1 MLSLTAVNKSFPAHR
16 VCVNLNF
23 ELNRQQLLQV
33 TGVNGA
39 GKTTLLKMI
48 AGLLPV
54 DSGTIKA
61 EVAEYLAADDDALFP
76 QLTAYDNLRWWG
88 KLRDYQLNNEKILA
102 TLERWSIRL
111 PRQLAVGYFSSGLR
125 RRLALARLTSSPAKL
140 WLIDEPLRALDRQG
154 IELFSDSLTNHLQDG
169 AAVVVSHDQSLTTLV
184 SERLELPYGR

>member
-1 MLSLTAVNKSFPAHR
+1 MLSLIAVSKRFPSHQ
-16 VCVNLNF
+16 VCVDLNF

-39 GKTTLLKMI
+39 GKTTLLRMI

-61 EVAEYLAADDDALFP
+61 EVAEYLAADDDALFL

-88 KLRDYQLNNEKILA
+88 KLRDQQLSTDNILA
-102 TLERWSIRL
+102 TLDRWSIRL

-125 RRLALARLTSSPAKL
+125 RRLALARLTISPAKL
-140 WLIDEPLRALDRQG
+140 WLIDEPLRAVDRQG
-154 IELFSDSLTNHLQDG
+154 IELFVKILTDHLQDG
-169 AAVVVSHDQSLTTLV
+169 AAVAVSHDSALTTLV
-184 SERLELPYGR
+184 TERLELPYG